1 MADVN
6 DTTLITIT
14 ESADSAFKAVDFT
27 DKSEMGVRVYLQG
40 FG

>member
-1 MADVN
+1 MADVS
-6 DTTLITIT
+6 DDTLITVT
-14 ESADSAFKAVDFT
+14 DSADSAFKAVDFS

>member
-1 MADVN
+1 VSD
-6 DTTLITIT
+6 DTLITVT
-14 ESADSAFKAVDFT
+14 ESADSAFKAVDFS